1 MDAAAQIGVDP
12 NTVPNWET
20 AGTEVEVRSYP
31 ALIQFLGYN
40 PPPQAQTQGQAIGR
54 ARLSRGLSQVI
65 CEAFEVEL
73 KYNRRNEYTLEPST
87 KSRQFSGIA
96 GSCFHRVQSFRPK
109 TAQTALVGRLPIL
122 EYRPGP

>member
-40 PPPQAQTQGQAIGR
+40 PPPQAQPKGQAIGR

-96 GSCFHRVQSFRPK
+96 GSCFHRVQSFRP
-109 TAQTALVGRLPIL
+109 R
-122 EYRPGP
+122 RPRQPSLAVFPSWSIGPAP